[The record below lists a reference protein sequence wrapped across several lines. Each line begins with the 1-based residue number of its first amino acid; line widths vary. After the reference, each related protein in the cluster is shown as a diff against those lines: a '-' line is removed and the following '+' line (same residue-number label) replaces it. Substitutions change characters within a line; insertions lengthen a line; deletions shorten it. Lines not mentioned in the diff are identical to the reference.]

1 MLFVS
6 QGTVDNSLTIKQK
19 KAGMTIGDV
28 ECKEI
33 MCNVVEWSKGLLRG
47 FLAVGVYFNK
57 LLYSDKPSAYS
68 WTLHTNIG
76 QLDITM
82 ANE

>member
-1 MLFVS
+1 MVPGGVGKGYLFFIYFFS
-6 QGTVDNSLTIKQK
+6 
-19 KAGMTIGDV
+19 
-28 ECKEI
+28 
-33 MCNVVEWSKGLLRG
+33 